1 MKAKEHYRVNNNDKT
16 SIVTKVAK
24 LLEIYDEVRRST
36 DAESTIQ
43 KLKDAKENQT
53 LTLEH
58 ISPKV
63 LSRELTE
70 KKHTR
75 VWAYLIPCMP
85 GEALIRHAGLLTY
98 HGVFN
103 NKADDKENISEV
115 RLESFEKRLQPFI
128 DGSEVSREYPKTQR
142 PIHPFTLLLA
152 LIQYKQGYTT
162 HKHPRFWI
170 SNSKMV
176 AILERAFEASIQ
188 GACGI
193 SCIQKKICVAIDVSE
208 SMAKLVSGPE
218 TERNYMYLD
227 AAAAVGYTFAK
238 VGTNV
243 DVIIF
248 NAKGSLKME
257 IIDSTTF
264 EKFKECV
271 HNRCAIDVPDKFLE
285 ISKGTDCSEPFR
297 SFQEAKRSD
306 IDAFVVLTV
315 NDNVPGR
322 IEPVEALVK
331 YRDYRKDCA
340 RDDDIRCVFC
350 TMDASSHTM
359 TTRDDPCMLD
369 ICGFDGKMAS
379 QIEQFISM
387 P

>member
-36 DAESTIQ
+36 DAEFTIQ

-53 LTLEH
+53 LTWEH

-63 LSRELTE
+63 LSSELTE

-103 NKADDKENISEV
+103 NVADEQENISKD
-115 RLESFEKRLQPFI
+115 RLESFEARLKHFI

-142 PIHPFTLLLA
+142 PVHPFTLLLA
-152 LIQYKQGYTT
+152 LIQYKKGQTT
-162 HKHPRFWI
+162 HEHPRIWTP
-170 SNSKMV
+170 NKEME

-193 SCIQKKICVAIDVSE
+193 SGIQKKICVAIDVSE
-208 SMAKLVSGPE
+208 SMAKLVPGPKP
-218 TERNYMYLD
+218 ERDYMYLD

-238 VGTNV
+238 IGTNV

-264 EKFKECV
+264 EEFKKCV
-271 HNRCAIDVPDKFLE
+271 RKRSAINDPDKFLE
-285 ISKGTDCSEPFR
+285 FSKGTDCTEPFR
-297 SFQEAKRSD
+297 WSQEAKRRD

-315 NDNVPGR
+315 NENVPGR

-331 YRDYRKDCA
+331 YRNYCVR
-340 RDDDIRCVFC
+340 DDIRCVFC

-359 TTRDDPCMLD
+359 TTRPDPRMLD

>member
-36 DAESTIQ
+36 DVEFTIQ

-63 LSRELTE
+63 LSSELTK

-85 GEALIRHAGLLTY
+85 GEALIRHAGLLTH

-103 NKADDKENISEV
+103 NVTNDLENISEI
-115 RLESFEKRLQPFI
+115 RLKSFEERLQPFI
-128 DGSEVSREYPKTQR
+128 DGSAVSRKYLKTQR
-142 PIHPFTLLLA
+142 PVHPFTLLLA
-152 LIQYKQGYTT
+152 LIQYKKGQTT
-162 HKHPRFWI
+162 HEDPRIWTP
-170 SNSKMV
+170 NSKMV
-176 AILERAFEASIQ
+176 AILERAFEASIH

-193 SCIQKKICVAIDVSE
+193 SGIRKKICVAIDVSE
-208 SMAKLVSGPE
+208 SMAKLVPGPK
-218 TERNYMYLD
+218 TERDYMYLD
-227 AAAAVGYTFAK
+227 AAAAVGYTFVK
-238 VGTNV
+238 IGTNV

-264 EKFKECV
+264 EKFKKCV
-271 HNRCAIDVPDKFLE
+271 HKCSAIDVSNKCLGFTE
-285 ISKGTDCSEPFR
+285 GADCSEPFR
-297 SFQEAKRSD
+297 WSQEAKRSD

-315 NDNVPGR
+315 NQNVPGR
-322 IEPVEALVK
+322 IEPVEALMK
-331 YRDYRKDCA
+331 YRNYCVR
-340 RDDDIRCVFC
+340 DDIRCVFC

-359 TTRDDPCMLD
+359 TTRADPRMLD

-379 QIEQFISM
+379 QIEHFISM
-387 P
+387 PIDRA

>member
-1 MKAKEHYRVNNNDKT
+1 MKAKEHYRVNIDDKT

-36 DAESTIQ
+36 DAEFTIQ
-43 KLKDAKENQT
+43 KLKNAKENQT

-63 LSRELTE
+63 LSSELTK

-85 GEALIRHAGLLTY
+85 GEALIRHAGLLTH

-103 NKADDKENISEV
+103 NVADEQENTSKD
-115 RLESFEKRLQPFI
+115 RLESFEARLKHFI
-128 DGSEVSREYPKTQR
+128 AGSAVSREYPV
-142 PIHPFTLLLA
+142 HPFTLLLA
-152 LIQYKQGYTT
+152 LIQYKQGCTT
-162 HKHPRFWI
+162 HEHPRFWTP
-170 SNSKMV
+170 NSKMV

-188 GACGI
+188 GTCRI
-193 SCIQKKICVAIDVSE
+193 SGIQKKICVAIDVSE

-238 VGTNV
+238 IGTNV

-264 EKFKECV
+264 EEFKECV
-271 HNRCAIDVPDKFLE
+271 HKHCAINDPNKFLE
-285 ISKGTDCSEPFR
+285 FSRGTDCTEPFR
-297 SFQEAKRSD
+297 WSQEAKRRD
-306 IDAFVVLTV
+306 KDAFVVLTV
-315 NDNVPGR
+315 NENVPGR

-331 YRDYRKDCA
+331 YRNYCVR
-340 RDDDIRCVFC
+340 DDIRFVFC

-359 TTRDDPCMLD
+359 TTRADPRMLD